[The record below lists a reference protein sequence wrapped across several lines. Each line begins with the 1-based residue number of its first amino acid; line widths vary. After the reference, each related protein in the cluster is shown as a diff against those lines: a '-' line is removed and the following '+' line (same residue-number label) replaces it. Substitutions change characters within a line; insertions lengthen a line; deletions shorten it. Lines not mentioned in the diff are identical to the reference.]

1 MGAFVAQQP
10 NGLYCRFSSVVD
22 TVTHWNMTFD
32 EYVEQVQM
40 KRSGRSHEAAVAE
53 AHDTINNYLQ
63 PFQEIINRF
72 RPINDTVEEFNEIL
86 REMGSDVQL
95 NKEDYES
102 DMENPMI
109 NSAEE
114 EIAECKAK
122 LIEQLGLAKSDMPKD
137 IDSSSKNTTD

>member
-40 KRSGRSHEAAVAE
+40 KRYGRSHEAAVVE
-53 AHDTINNYLQ
+53 AHDIINNYLQ
-63 PFQEIINRF
+63 PFQEVINRF
-72 RPINDTVEEFNEIL
+72 RPLNNTVEEFNGIL

-95 NKEDYES
+95 NKADYES
-102 DMENPMI
+102 D
-109 NSAEE
+109 
-114 EIAECKAK
+114 
-122 LIEQLGLAKSDMPKD
+122 
-137 IDSSSKNTTD
+137 

>member
-40 KRSGRSHEAAVAE
+40 KRYGRSHEEAVVE
-53 AHDTINNYLQ
+53 AHDIINNYLQ
-63 PFQEIINRF
+63 PFQEIINQF
-72 RPINDTVEEFNEIL
+72 RPLNNTVKEFNGIL

-95 NKEDYES
+95 NKADYES
-102 DMENPMI
+102 D
-109 NSAEE
+109 
-114 EIAECKAK
+114 
-122 LIEQLGLAKSDMPKD
+122 
-137 IDSSSKNTTD
+137 